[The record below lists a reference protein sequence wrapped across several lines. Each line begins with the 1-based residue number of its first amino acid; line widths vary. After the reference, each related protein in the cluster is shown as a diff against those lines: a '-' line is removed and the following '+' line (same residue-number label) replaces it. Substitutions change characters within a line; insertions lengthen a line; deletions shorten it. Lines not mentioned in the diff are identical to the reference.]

1 MFKRPPLPSAKDS
14 ESKFSAYAREKNG
27 DFFQLQPA
35 KKRKKGEEKKKE
47 KEREEG
53 EEKEEREQHNTTH
66 K

>member
-1 MFKRPPLPSAKDS
+1 MSRREPLLCLRTSLLRDKNSDGVI
-14 ESKFSAYAREKNG
+14 NG

-47 KEREEG
+47 KERGEG